1 MKLPLVIDNRGDVLV
16 FRNKEDAE
24 VSLEPIDVIHEEYV
38 GTDAAGHPL
47 RFAAT
52 MYPPVVRIACD
63 DDRVDETALRDML
76 ERFLKACRVSE
87 EFYSGTSIDCL
98 VAMASAYPHR

>member
-1 MKLPLVIDNRGDVLV
+1 MQLPLVIDNHGDTLL

-24 VSLEPIDVIHEEYV
+24 GWLEPIDVLQEEYA

-47 RFAAT
+47 YFSAT

-63 DDRVDETALRDML
+63 DGKVDEIALRDML
-76 ERFLKACRVSE
+76 ERFLKAYRVSLE
-87 EFYSGTSIDCL
+87 IYSGKSIECL
-98 VAMASAYPHR
+98 VAMAL